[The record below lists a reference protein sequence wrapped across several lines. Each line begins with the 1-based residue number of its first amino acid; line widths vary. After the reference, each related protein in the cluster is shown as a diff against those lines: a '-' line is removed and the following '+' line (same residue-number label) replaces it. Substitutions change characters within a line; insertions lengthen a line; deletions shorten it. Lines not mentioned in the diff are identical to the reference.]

1 VVFSQLGSIIETG
14 FVRAASGGAGQEMR
28 LPRSECCMSKI
39 VAPAETAPESLS
51 LLDELIGVTATGGV
65 SERLRILQRVT
76 DLFVAGSRRYSGD
89 QIALFDEILQELTA
103 DIEVKARARLAQR
116 LAGADRAPPNIIRK
130 LAFDDAIAVAGPV
143 LVHSRQLNDADL
155 VENAASKSQDH
166 LFAIAQRLKLSETVT
181 DVLVERGNR
190 RVVRKLAG
198 NKGARFSPAG
208 YSKITDRAHRD
219 ARLALTLGQRSD
231 IPRQCFLRLLET
243 ASASVRARLEAINP
257 EAVAAI
263 RDAIGD
269 VANAMQNETRKA
281 SRHYVAAARDAG
293 RRFRVKSVT
302 EANVHAPAQAQEF
315 ERAVVALAKLGRFPV
330 DLVERA
336 LLDEGQD
343 MVLILAKAANC
354 SWTTAKELLQM
365 YAARRSMTPDETS
378 QAFERYRKLSHDT
391 ARKVVKF
398 HELRMARRSRAPAL
412 RIRPARVRSAS
423 TRVASGS
430 EERAVLAAASGA
442 AG

>member
-1 VVFSQLGSIIETG
+1 MCSS
-14 FVRAASGGAGQEMR
+14 
-28 LPRSECCMSKI
+28 
-39 VAPAETAPESLS
+39 AEPTATAPESSS
-51 LLDELIGVTATGGV
+51 LIDELIGITATGGL

-103 DIEVKARARLAQR
+103 DIELKARARLAQR
-116 LAGADRAPPNIIRK
+116 LAGVDRAPPNIIRR

-155 VENAASKSQDH
+155 VENATSKSQDH
-166 LFAIAQRLKLSETVT
+166 LFAIAQRLKLSERVT

-208 YSKITDRAHRD
+208 YSRITDRARRD

-231 IPRQCFLRLLET
+231 IPRQCFLRLLEN
-243 ASASVRARLEAINP
+243 ASASVRARLEAIAP
-257 EAVAAI
+257 HAADAI
-263 RDAIGD
+263 RDTIGD
-269 VANAMQNETRKA
+269 VASAMQNETRRA
-281 SRHYVAAARDAG
+281 SRHYAAAARDAN
-293 RRFRVKSVT
+293 RRFRTTRVT

-315 ERAVVALAKLGRFPV
+315 EKTVVALAKLGRFPV

-365 YAARRSMTPDETS
+365 YAARRCMTPDETS
-378 QAFERYRKLSHDT
+378 LAFERYRKLSHDT

-398 HELRMARRSRAPAL
+398 HELRMARRSRAPAF
-412 RIRPARVRSAS
+412 RIRPAQDRSAAARARS
-423 TRVASGS
+423 AGADRV
-430 EERAVLAAASGA
+430 VLATASGA